1 MTSFYAWLAR
11 SSLRHRGKLLGTW
24 VVILGLAAVGAARVS
39 HALSVGGFS
48 LPGTEFHAAS
58 TILARDLHLSPDKT
72 ALVVYHSDNLWVTD
86 GEYSQAVEESLRSLG
101 EDACVSKT
109 ESFYKTGI
117 PDWVSPDNRTT
128 YAWVRL
134 QGTEKELEEATPRLR
149 QRAASDV
156 LQVYLI
162 GQPAANY
169 DIETASTQDLLRVE
183 RITFPIIFVVLVLVF
198 RSVVAALLPLLLGMV
213 SVCVSLAFLYLL
225 AQVTEVSVFALN
237 TASMIGL
244 GLAVDF
250 SLILVSRYREEL
262 ANRPMP
268 EALEIML
275 RTSGRS
281 ITFSGVTLM
290 LTMAVL
296 ILFPVM
302 VINSIALAIA
312 IVAAVAVLTA
322 LLLLPALLAIL
333 GPHLNRLSV
342 APLLS
347 WAGPRDGGRWGS
359 WAHAV
364 MRWPWLST
372 IAALALL
379 ALMAAPAL
387 KLKRSGVTAQVL
399 PQESVSRQGV
409 ELIQRQFGTGEAAP
423 LFIVVEASRPNGLW
437 QPEILEAVYDL
448 HAHLEKDPRV
458 ARVTSLA
465 TLIPNPTGEWMQSLS
480 PATINSNPDRGR
492 IAERLANLDGTN
504 QTTLLVV
511 YPRENETHPE
521 TVELMLDLRRNAKV
535 WARGLDGTRVLVG
548 GTPAQH
554 YDFDRVVYDQ
564 FPLLL
569 TLSLVVT
576 FVILMLFFHSLILPV
591 KAILLN
597 VVSLVASYG
606 VLVLVFQ
613 FGALDS
619 LLGFHSLGAIL
630 SYTPVLLFSILF
642 GLSTDYEVFLLTRVR
657 EYVRQGYSNEASVA
671 LGLERTARIIT
682 AAGLIMI
689 AVFGSFALTRVLVI
703 KELGF
708 GLAVAVFLDTT
719 LVRIVLVPATMK
731 LMGRWNWWMP
741 RPFDRLVPELDEGEI
756 PLPKQV
762 VQVVLL
768 PEESAALVHG
778 GKG

>member
-1 MTSFYAWLAR
+1 MTTFYAWLAR
-11 SSLRHRGKLLGTW
+11 CSLRHRWKLLATW
-24 VVILGLAAVGAARVS
+24 VVILGLAAFGAARVS

-72 ALVVYHSDNLWVTD
+72 ALVVYHSDRLWVTD
-86 GEYSQAVEESLRSLG
+86 DEYYQAVEDSLRSLG
-101 EDACVSKT
+101 EDKCVSKT

-134 QGTEKELEEATPRLR
+134 EGSEKELEEATPRLR
-149 QRAASDV
+149 HRAASDV

-198 RSVVAALLPLLLGMV
+198 RSVVAALIPLLLGMV

-225 AQVTEVSVFALN
+225 AQVTEVSIFALN

-262 ANRPMP
+262 ASRPMS

-302 VINSIALAIA
+302 VINSIALAIT

-322 LLLLPALLAIL
+322 LLLLPPLLAIL
-333 GPHLNRLSV
+333 GPHLNRLSM
-342 APLLS
+342 APFLS
-347 WAGPRDGGRWGS
+347 WAGSGDGGRWRS
-359 WAHAV
+359 WAHAI

-372 IAALALL
+372 IAALAIL
-379 ALMAAPAL
+379 ALMAAPAG

-399 PQESVSRQGV
+399 PPESVSRQGV
-409 ELIQRQFGTGEAAP
+409 ELIQRQFGPGEAAP
-423 LFIVVEASRPNGLW
+423 LFVVVEASRPGGLW

-458 ARVTSLA
+458 AHVTSLA

-480 PATINSNPDRGR
+480 PATIGSNPDRGR

-511 YPRENETHPE
+511 YPRQIETHPE

-535 WARGLDGTRVLVG
+535 WASGLSNTRVLVG

-564 FPLLL
+564 LPLLL
-569 TLSLVVT
+569 TLSLFLT
-576 FVILMLFFHSLILPV
+576 FIILMLFFHSLILPV

-613 FGALDS
+613 FGVLDS

-671 LGLERTARIIT
+671 LGLERTASIIT

-741 RPFDRLVPELDEGEI
+741 RPLGGLVPELDEEEA
-756 PLPKQV
+756 PLPKQT
-762 VQVVLL
+762 VLQ
-768 PEESAALVHG
+768 PVERAALVHG